1 MQDLLR
7 LRCHE
12 TSINKSLECLFSN
25 FVWGIRVEKLPDKQ
39 ISSFFFCLDKRQ
51 SSMLYIYVKE
61 SIERT
66 RNEFSRCDGALFDW
80 LETTKEGVPPNF

>member
-39 ISSFFFCLDKRQ
+39 ISSFFSQDKRQ
-51 SSMLYIYVKE
+51 LKYVKE
-61 SIERT
+61 SIERA
-66 RNEFSRCDGALFDW
+66 RNGFSRCDGALFDW
-80 LETTKEGVPPNF
+80 LETTKEGVPPKF